1 MADQKITDL
10 DELTSVAGTDLLA
23 IVDDPSGTPI
33 TKNIEVD
40 TIKSYISDYIN
51 SAILTYTNK
60 TLTSPKINE
69 DVALTS
75 TATELNIL
83 NGVTSTAAELNILD
97 GVTSTATELNILD
110 GITSTTAE
118 LNILDGV
125 TATYAEINTLDGA
138 AGYVR
143 GIQQGLTKPTV
154 TSIVTTATLVDTNA
168 GYNPVILSGTNIDLT
183 MPALSEGNAGVTF
196 LVLLKSLTGS
206 EALTIGINASDTGFV
221 DVDGST
227 TGNRLT
233 FTAAA
238 NNYVTL
244 MSSGASGGYWA
255 IQNYYGVTLSS
266 A

>member
-154 TSIVTTATLVDTNA
+154 TSIVTTTTLVNTNA
-168 GYNPVILSGTNIDLT
+168 GYNPVILSGSNIELT
-183 MPALSEGNAGVTF
+183 MPALSFSNAGVIF
-196 LVLLKSLTGS
+196 LIGISAISSGT
-206 EALTIGINASDTGFV
+206 LTIEVNASDTGFV

-227 TGNRLT
+227 TGNIIT
-233 FTAAA
+233 FTGAIGDF
-238 NNYVTL
+238 VSL
-244 MSSGASGGYWA
+244 MSSGFSGGYWA